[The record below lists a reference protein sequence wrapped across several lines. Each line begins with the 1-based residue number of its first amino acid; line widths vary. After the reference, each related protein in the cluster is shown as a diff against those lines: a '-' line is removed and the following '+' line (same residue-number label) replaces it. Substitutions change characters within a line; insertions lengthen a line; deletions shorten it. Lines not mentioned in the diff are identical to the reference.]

1 MNSKR
6 LYILLLS
13 ILSGYLVSLTGI
25 SIGWMIGALLAGGIL
40 SLWIPAWIHHT
51 EGSPGIPKY
60 WMFIGQWILGVE
72 LGQKINTGVFHIFIE
87 NWLYVITILLVS
99 IIFSLL
105 SGIILWRFSQ
115 TDLLTSFI
123 GTAPGGI
130 SVMPIF
136 AEEVGA
142 NPALVSI
149 IQIIRILLVIGTMPI
164 LAFYWTN
171 SEGKG
176 AIIHNHVI
184 TGGAPFE
191 IKQILWL
198 GFLVIIAVSG
208 SFLAK
213 YLKFPTPWLLG
224 SMIVVAIWQAI
235 GGLYMESFTIIY
247 WPHWLLIISQL
258 LIGVSIGSRLT
269 SRMFIGIKR
278 TLLVGSLG
286 SVGLVI
292 VMALCATVM
301 SKITEI
307 SWITAILAFAPGG
320 IAEMAA
326 TAVALDADSTFVV
339 VVQVLRIAIVIT
351 FLPTVFKVLERR
363 MMKKDVSMTK

>member
-1 MNSKR
+1 MNQKR
-6 LYILLLS
+6 LYILLLC
-13 ILSGYLVSLTGI
+13 ILSGYFVSLTGI
-25 SIGWMIGALLAGGIL
+25 SVGWMIGAFLIGGIF
-40 SLWIPAWIHHT
+40 SLWIPSWIHPA
-51 EGSPGIPKY
+51 EGSLGVPKY

-72 LGQKINTGVFHIFIE
+72 LGQKMNTGVFHLFIE

-99 IIFSLL
+99 ILFSLL
-105 SGIILWRFSQ
+105 SGYFLWRFSQ
-115 TDLLTSFI
+115 TDFLTSFI

-136 AEEVGA
+136 AEEIGA

-149 IQIIRILLVIGTMPI
+149 IQIIRVLLVIGTVPL
-164 LAFYWTN
+164 LAIYWTN
-171 SEGKG
+171 SSEELHTSVIASDASVG
-176 AIIHNHVI
+176 AHQLFWM
-184 TGGAPFE
+184 G
-191 IKQILWL
+191 
-198 GFLVIIAVSG
+198 LVVLLSVGG

-235 GGLYMESFTIIY
+235 GGLYKESFTVIY
-247 WPHWLLIISQL
+247 WPHWLLVISQL
-258 LIGVSIGSRLT
+258 LIGVSIGSRFT
-269 SRMFIGIKR
+269 SRMFVGIKR

-286 SVGLVI
+286 SVGLI
-292 VMALCATVM
+292 MVMALCATVM
-301 SKITEI
+301 SKVTDI

-339 VVQVLRIAIVIT
+339 VVQVLRIGVVIT
-351 FLPTVFKVLERR
+351 VLPTVFKFLERR
-363 MMKKDVSMTK
+363 ITKKEISMTK

>member
-1 MNSKR
+1 M
-6 LYILLLS
+6 LLC
-13 ILSGYLVSLTGI
+13 ILSGYIVSLTGI
-25 SIGWMIGALLAGGIL
+25 SVGWMIGAFLIGGIF
-40 SLWIPAWIHHT
+40 SLWIPSWIHPA
-51 EGSPGIPKY
+51 EGLPGVPKY

-72 LGQKINTGVFHIFIE
+72 LGQKMNTGVFHLFIE

-99 IIFSLL
+99 ILFSLL
-105 SGIILWRFSQ
+105 SGYFLWRFSQ

-136 AEEVGA
+136 AEEIGA

-149 IQIIRILLVIGTMPI
+149 IQIIRVLLVIGTVPL
-164 LAFYWTN
+164 LAMYWTN
-171 SEGKG
+171 SSEKL
-176 AIIHNHVI
+176 HTSVI
-184 TGGAPFE
+184 ASDAPMEVHHLFWMGLVV
-191 IKQILWL
+191 ILSV
-198 GFLVIIAVSG
+198 GG

-235 GGLYMESFTIIY
+235 GGLYKESFSVIY
-247 WPHWLLIISQL
+247 WPHWLLVISQL

-269 SRMFIGIKR
+269 SRMFVGIKR

-286 SVGLVI
+286 SVGLI
-292 VMALCATVM
+292 MVMALCATVM
-301 SKITEI
+301 SKVTDI

-339 VVQVLRIAIVIT
+339 VVQVLRIGVVIT
-351 FLPTVFKVLERR
+351 VLPTIFKILERR
-363 MMKKDVSMTK
+363 ITKKEISMTK